1 MMEFLTWVESLP
13 LSTWIREGGALYG
26 YPLILTFHTIG
37 LALLVG
43 ISFAFDLR
51 LLGLAK
57 GTQLAPYERLF
68 PFMWAGFAMNAV
80 SGVLLLM
87 ADATTKMRNP
97 VFYVK
102 MTLIA
107 LAVWNV
113 VIIRK
118 RMFHTHTAA
127 TAQLPPNA
135 RRLAVISIVLWVG
148 ATTAGRLMAYLGP
161 VAGLSE

>member
-1 MMEFLTWVESLP
+1 MEFLTWVENLP

-51 LLGLAK
+51 LLGFAK
-57 GTQLAPYERLF
+57 GTPLAPYERLF
-68 PFMWAGFAMNAV
+68 PFMWIGLAVNAV

-87 ADATTKMRNP
+87 ADATTRMRNP

-102 MTLIA
+102 MILIA

-113 VIIRK
+113 IVIRK
-118 RMFHTHTAA
+118 RLFHSPASSTGELPQGAA
-127 TAQLPPNA
+127 S
-135 RRLAVISIVLWVG
+135 LAWISIVLWVG

-161 VAGLSE
+161 VAGLD